1 MAEPGDPRKPEDEFD
16 DQIGFCSPES
26 VAGRPVERAAEPE
39 PEPVDQASRPE
50 PEPQVAREMTAPTV
64 QEEPTP
70 EPETPPMS
78 EPDPYPEPAAAAAA
92 PAFVSR
98 AERRRALDE
107 EPRDRLT
114 WALTIYALTLFAV
127 PTLGFS
133 AILGLLAVTGRTVNA
148 SPFLF
153 SHYVYQQRTLWIA
166 AIGALLALILIPVG
180 LGVFVLFV
188 LAVWTLARGVAG
200 VWRLKNAQ
208 PISNPRT
215 WLF

>member
-16 DQIGFCSPES
+16 DQIGFCSPDS
-26 VAGRPVERAAEPE
+26 VVGRPVDRAAEPE
-39 PEPVDQASRPE
+39 PEPLDQASEPDPE
-50 PEPQVAREMTAPTV
+50 PEPEAMAPPV
-64 QEEPTP
+64 HEERTP
-70 EPETPPMS
+70 EPETPMS
-78 EPDPYPEPAAAAAA
+78 EPDPHPEPTAAA

-107 EPRDRLT
+107 EPKDRLT
-114 WALTIYALTLFAV
+114 WALTIYALILFAV

-133 AILGLLAVTGRTVNA
+133 AIIGLLAVTGRTVNA

-153 SHYVYQQRTLWIA
+153 SHYVYQQRTLWSA

-200 VWRLKNAQ
+200 VWRLKNAR

>member
-26 VAGRPVERAAEPE
+26 VAGRPVDRAAEPE
-39 PEPVDQASRPE
+39 SEPLDQAPEPDPE
-50 PEPQVAREMTAPTV
+50 PEPEAMAPPV
-64 QEEPTP
+64 HEERTP
-70 EPETPPMS
+70 EPETPMS
-78 EPDPYPEPAAAAAA
+78 EPDPHPEPTAAA

-107 EPRDRLT
+107 EPKDRLT
-114 WALTIYALTLFAV
+114 WALTIYALILFAV

-133 AILGLLAVTGRTVNA
+133 AIIGLLAVTGRTVNA

-200 VWRLKNAQ
+200 VWRLKNAR

>member
-26 VAGRPVERAAEPE
+26 VVGRPVDRAAEPE
-39 PEPVDQASRPE
+39 PEPLDQASEPDPE
-50 PEPQVAREMTAPTV
+50 PEPEAMAPPV
-64 QEEPTP
+64 HEERTP
-70 EPETPPMS
+70 EPETPMS
-78 EPDPYPEPAAAAAA
+78 EPDPHPEPTAAA

-107 EPRDRLT
+107 EPKDRLT
-114 WALTIYALTLFAV
+114 WALTIYALILFAV

-200 VWRLKNAQ
+200 VWRLKNAR

>member
-1 MAEPGDPRKPEDEFD
+1 MAEPGDPRKPEDDFD
-16 DQIGFCSPES
+16 DQIGFCTPES
-26 VAGRPVERAAEPE
+26 VAGRPVEPASEPD
-39 PEPVDQASRPE
+39 PEPVDQAPE
-50 PEPQVAREMTAPTV
+50 PEPEPELESDPAPTPV
-64 QEEPTP
+64 HEKPTP
-70 EPETPPMS
+70 EPEAPQMS
-78 EPDPYPEPAAAAAA
+78 EPDPHPEPVASG

-107 EPRDRLT
+107 EPKDRLT
-114 WALTIYALTLFAV
+114 WALTIYALILFAV

-133 AILGLLAVTGRTVNA
+133 AIVGLLAVTGRTVNA

-188 LAVWTLARGVAG
+188 LAVWTLVRGMAG

-208 PISNPRT
+208 PISDPRT

>member
-26 VAGRPVERAAEPE
+26 VAGRPVERAADPEPELVDQGSEPE
-39 PEPVDQASRPE
+39 PEPQLE
-50 PEPQVAREMTAPTV
+50 REMSAPPV
-64 QEEPTP
+64 HEEPTP
-70 EPETPPMS
+70 EPETPPMP
-78 EPDPYPEPAAAAAA
+78 EPDPHPEPAAA
-92 PAFVSR
+92 AFVSR

-107 EPRDRLT
+107 EPKDRLT
-114 WALTIYALTLFAV
+114 WALTIYALILFAV

-133 AILGLLAVTGRTVNA
+133 AIIGLLAVTGRTVNA

-153 SHYVYQQRTLWIA
+153 SHYVYQQRTLWSA

-200 VWRLKNAQ
+200 VWRLKNAR

>member
-26 VAGRPVERAAEPE
+26 VVGRPVDRAAEPE
-39 PEPVDQASRPE
+39 PEPLDQASEPDPE
-50 PEPQVAREMTAPTV
+50 PEPEAMAPPV
-64 QEEPTP
+64 HEERTP
-70 EPETPPMS
+70 EPETPMS
-78 EPDPYPEPAAAAAA
+78 EPDPHPEPTAAA

-107 EPRDRLT
+107 EPKDRLT
-114 WALTIYALTLFAV
+114 WALTIDALILFAV

-133 AILGLLAVTGRTVNA
+133 AIIGLLAVTGRTVNA
-148 SPFLF
+148 SPFLY

-200 VWRLKNAQ
+200 VWRLKNAR

>member
-26 VAGRPVERAAEPE
+26 VAGRPVERAPDPEPAPVDQSPE
-39 PEPVDQASRPE
+39 PEPAPEPEATPQVVDQAR
-50 PEPQVAREMTAPTV
+50 A
-64 QEEPTP
+64 P

-78 EPDPYPEPAAAAAA
+78 EPESRSEPAAAA

-107 EPRDRLT
+107 EPKDRLT
-114 WALTIYALTLFAV
+114 WALTIYALILFAV

-133 AILGLLAVTGRTVNA
+133 AIIGLLAVTGRTVNA

-215 WLF
+215 WFF

>member
-26 VAGRPVERAAEPE
+26 VAGRPVERAADPEPELVDQASEPE
-39 PEPVDQASRPE
+39 PEPQLE
-50 PEPQVAREMTAPTV
+50 REMSAPPV
-64 QEEPTP
+64 HEEPTP
-70 EPETPPMS
+70 EPETPPMP
-78 EPDPYPEPAAAAAA
+78 EPDPHPEPAAA
-92 PAFVSR
+92 AFVSR

-107 EPRDRLT
+107 EPKDRLT
-114 WALTIYALTLFAV
+114 WALTIYALILFAV

-133 AILGLLAVTGRTVNA
+133 AIIGLLAVTGRTVNA

-200 VWRLKNAQ
+200 VWRLKNAR

>member
-26 VAGRPVERAAEPE
+26 VVGRPVDRAAEPE
-39 PEPVDQASRPE
+39 PEPLDQASEPDPE
-50 PEPQVAREMTAPTV
+50 PEPEAMAPPV
-64 QEEPTP
+64 HEERTP
-70 EPETPPMS
+70 EPETPMS
-78 EPDPYPEPAAAAAA
+78 EPDPHPEPTAAA

-107 EPRDRLT
+107 EPKDRLT
-114 WALTIYALTLFAV
+114 WALTIYALILFAV

-133 AILGLLAVTGRTVNA
+133 AIIGLLAVTGRTVNA

-153 SHYVYQQRTLWIA
+153 SHYVYQQRTLWSA

-200 VWRLKNAQ
+200 VWRLKNAR

>member
-26 VAGRPVERAAEPE
+26 VAGRPVERAADPEPELVDQASEPE
-39 PEPVDQASRPE
+39 PEPQLE
-50 PEPQVAREMTAPTV
+50 REMSAPPV
-64 QEEPTP
+64 HEEPTP
-70 EPETPPMS
+70 EPETPPMP
-78 EPDPYPEPAAAAAA
+78 EPDPHPEPAAA
-92 PAFVSR
+92 AFVSR

-107 EPRDRLT
+107 EPKDRLT
-114 WALTIYALTLFAV
+114 WALTIYALILFAV

-133 AILGLLAVTGRTVNA
+133 AIIGLLAVTGRTVNA

-153 SHYVYQQRTLWIA
+153 SHYVYQQRTLWSA

-200 VWRLKNAQ
+200 VWRLKNAR

>member
-26 VAGRPVERAAEPE
+26 VVGRPVDRAAEPE
-39 PEPVDQASRPE
+39 PEPLDQASEPDPE
-50 PEPQVAREMTAPTV
+50 PEPEAMAPPV
-64 QEEPTP
+64 HEERTP
-70 EPETPPMS
+70 EPETPMS
-78 EPDPYPEPAAAAAA
+78 EPDPHPEPTAAA

-107 EPRDRLT
+107 EPKDRLT
-114 WALTIYALTLFAV
+114 WALTIYALILFAV

-133 AILGLLAVTGRTVNA
+133 AIIGLLAVTGRTVNA

-200 VWRLKNAQ
+200 VWRLKNAR
-208 PISNPRT
+208 PMSNPRT

>member
-26 VAGRPVERAAEPE
+26 VAGRPVERAADPEPELVDQASEPE
-39 PEPVDQASRPE
+39 PEPQLE
-50 PEPQVAREMTAPTV
+50 REMSAPPV
-64 QEEPTP
+64 NEEPTP
-70 EPETPPMS
+70 EPETPPMP
-78 EPDPYPEPAAAAAA
+78 EPDPHPEPAAA
-92 PAFVSR
+92 AFVSR

-107 EPRDRLT
+107 EPKDRLT
-114 WALTIYALTLFAV
+114 WALTIYALILFAV

-133 AILGLLAVTGRTVNA
+133 AIIGLLAVTGRTVNA

-153 SHYVYQQRTLWIA
+153 SHYVYQQRTLWSA

-200 VWRLKNAQ
+200 VWRLKNAR

>member
-26 VAGRPVERAAEPE
+26 VAGRPVERAPD
-39 PEPVDQASRPE
+39 PDFEPVDQAPE
-50 PEPQVAREMTAPTV
+50 PEPATGASTPPVHDE
-64 QEEPTP
+64 P
-70 EPETPPMS
+70 EPEAETPPLS
-78 EPDPYPEPAAAAAA
+78 EPNPHPEPTAAA
-92 PAFVSR
+92 PTFVSR

-114 WALTIYALTLFAV
+114 WALTIYALILFAV

-133 AILGLLAVTGRTVNA
+133 AIIGLLAVTGRTVNA

>member
-26 VAGRPVERAAEPE
+26 VVGRPVDRAAEPE
-39 PEPVDQASRPE
+39 PEPLDQASEPDPE
-50 PEPQVAREMTAPTV
+50 PEPEAMAPPV
-64 QEEPTP
+64 HEERTP
-70 EPETPPMS
+70 EPETPMS
-78 EPDPYPEPAAAAAA
+78 EPDPHPEPTAAA

-107 EPRDRLT
+107 EPKDRLT
-114 WALTIYALTLFAV
+114 WALTIYALILFAV

-133 AILGLLAVTGRTVNA
+133 AIIGLLAVTGRTVNA
-148 SPFLF
+148 TPFLF

-200 VWRLKNAQ
+200 VWRLKNAR

>member
-1 MAEPGDPRKPEDEFD
+1 MSAP
-16 DQIGFCSPES
+16 
-26 VAGRPVERAAEPE
+26 PVH
-39 PEPVDQASRPE
+39 
-50 PEPQVAREMTAPTV
+50 
-64 QEEPTP
+64 EEPTP
-70 EPETPPMS
+70 EPETPPMP
-78 EPDPYPEPAAAAAA
+78 EPDPHPEPAAA
-92 PAFVSR
+92 AFVSR

-107 EPRDRLT
+107 EPKDRLT
-114 WALTIYALTLFAV
+114 WALTIYALILFAV

-133 AILGLLAVTGRTVNA
+133 AIIGLLAVTGRTVNA

-153 SHYVYQQRTLWIA
+153 SHYVYQQRTLWSA

-200 VWRLKNAQ
+200 VWRLKNAR

>member
-16 DQIGFCSPES
+16 DQVGFCSPES
-26 VAGRPVERAAEPE
+26 VAGRPVERVADPEPESVDQTPE
-39 PEPVDQASRPE
+39 PEPASRPD
-50 PEPQVAREMTAPTV
+50 PEAADLPVS
-64 QEEPTP
+64 EEPSP

-78 EPDPYPEPAAAAAA
+78 EPDPDPAPAAVA

-114 WALTIYALTLFAV
+114 WALTIYALILFAV

-133 AILGLLAVTGRTVNA
+133 AIIGLLAVTGRTVNA
-148 SPFLF
+148 SAFLF

-200 VWRLKNAQ
+200 VWRLKNAR

-215 WLF
+215 WFF

>member
-26 VAGRPVERAAEPE
+26 VAGRPVERAADPEPELVDQASEPE
-39 PEPVDQASRPE
+39 PEPQLE
-50 PEPQVAREMTAPTV
+50 REMSAPPV
-64 QEEPTP
+64 HEEPTP
-70 EPETPPMS
+70 EPETPPMP
-78 EPDPYPEPAAAAAA
+78 EPDQHPEPAAA
-92 PAFVSR
+92 AFVSR

-107 EPRDRLT
+107 EPKARLT
-114 WALTIYALTLFAV
+114 WALTIYALILFAV

-133 AILGLLAVTGRTVNA
+133 AIIGLLAVTGRTVNA

-153 SHYVYQQRTLWIA
+153 SHYVYQQRTLWSA

-200 VWRLKNAQ
+200 VWRLKNAR
-208 PISNPRT
+208 PIFNPRT

>member
-26 VAGRPVERAAEPE
+26 VVGRPVDRAAEPE
-39 PEPVDQASRPE
+39 PEPLDQASEPDPE
-50 PEPQVAREMTAPTV
+50 PEPEAMAPPV
-64 QEEPTP
+64 HEERTP
-70 EPETPPMS
+70 EPETPMS
-78 EPDPYPEPAAAAAA
+78 EPDPHPEPTAAA

-107 EPRDRLT
+107 EPKDRLT
-114 WALTIYALTLFAV
+114 WALTIYALILFAV

-133 AILGLLAVTGRTVNA
+133 AIIGLLAVTGRTVNA

-153 SHYVYQQRTLWIA
+153 SQYVYQQRTLWIA

-200 VWRLKNAQ
+200 VWRLKNAR

>member
-26 VAGRPVERAAEPE
+26 VVGRPVDRAAEPE
-39 PEPVDQASRPE
+39 PEPLDQASEPDPE
-50 PEPQVAREMTAPTV
+50 PEPEAMAPPV
-64 QEEPTP
+64 HEERTP
-70 EPETPPMS
+70 EPETPMS
-78 EPDPYPEPAAAAAA
+78 EPDPHPEPTAAA

-107 EPRDRLT
+107 EPKDRLT
-114 WALTIYALTLFAV
+114 WALTIYALILFAV

-133 AILGLLAVTGRTVNA
+133 AIIGLLAVTGRTVNA

-200 VWRLKNAQ
+200 VWRLKNAR